1 MLSHLLS
8 RRLMSGIMPTAGGCG
23 AASHRILAA
32 LCTSFVTGF
41 LASLSAATLPTGFTE
56 TQIAGGLSNPTAM
69 AFAPDGRLFVCLQ
82 GGQLRVIRNGTLL
95 ATPFLTVPVDAA
107 GERGL
112 LGVTFDPDFANN
124 QFVYVYYTATT
135 PAIHNR
141 VSRFTATGDVA
152 VPGSEIVVLELNNL
166 SGATNHNGG
175 AIHFGPDGKLYVGVG
190 ENATPSNAQTLS
202 NLLGKILRINPNG
215 TIPSDNPFFASAT
228 GNNRSIWALGLRNPY
243 TFAFQPATGRMFIND
258 VGQSAWEEINDGLA
272 GSNYGWPACE
282 GVCSPAN
289 SNFRDPLFQYGHG
302 SSATT
307 GCAITGGAFYNPTTP
322 QFPAEFT
329 GKFFFADFCTGWIR
343 RFDPATSTAIDF
355 ASGIASPV
363 DLQVDTDGSLY
374 YLARGSGAVFR
385 INSIQPPPSSFQFL
399 MSTFTVNESV
409 GAATI
414 TVTRSGDNTAAAT
427 VDYLTS
433 DGSAS
438 DRGDYTAAAA
448 TLHFAPGETSRTF
461 SILISDD
468 SYVEGDETVNIL
480 LSDPSAGPVLGTPGS
495 AILVIS
501 DNDSTPPV
509 NNPAD
514 DASFFVRQ
522 QYYDFLSREPDQ
534 GGFDYWTSQITQC
547 GTDVVCIHNRR
558 IAVSDAFF
566 FEPEFQ
572 ETGTYIYRIYKASFA
587 SPPSYAQFIA
597 DRGRVIGG
605 PQLDQSKT
613 EFANVFVQ
621 RPSFTAQ
628 YPQSLTPG
636 QYVDALNL
644 NTGNSLT
651 QSQRDA
657 HVSGLMGSPATETR
671 GSVLR
676 KIAENQVFID
686 REYNAAFVLM
696 EYFAYLRRDPDQEGF
711 DFWLAQVKRCPVRNV
726 GAQHALVCSF
736 ITSQEYQQRFS
747 PVVTRANAQCPQS
760 AVCTP

>member
-1 MLSHLLS
+1 MLSRLLS
-8 RRLMSGIMPTAGGCG
+8 RRLLSGMMPDAVGYG

-32 LCTSFVTGF
+32 ICTSFVMGL
-41 LASLSAATLPTGFTE
+41 LASLSAATLPVGFTE

-82 GGQLRVIRNGTLL
+82 GGQLRLIKNGTLL
-95 ATPFLTVPVDAA
+95 ATPFLTVTVDAA

-141 VSRFTATGDVA
+141 VSRFTGTGDVA
-152 VPGSEIVVLELNNL
+152 VPGSEVVVLELNNL

-175 AIHFGPDGKLYVGVG
+175 AIHFGPDGKLYAGVG
-190 ENATPSNAQTLS
+190 ENATASNSQTLS
-202 NLLGKILRINPNG
+202 NLLGKILRINPDG
-215 TIPSDNPFFASAT
+215 SIPADNPFFASAT
-228 GNNRSIWALGLRNPY
+228 GNNRGIWALGLRNPY

-258 VGQSAWEEINDGLA
+258 VGQNLWEEINDGLA
-272 GSNYGWPACE
+272 GSNYGWPTCE

-289 SNFRDPLFQYGHG
+289 SSFRDPLFQYGHG

-307 GCAITGGAFYNPTTP
+307 GCAITGGAFYNPATP
-322 QFPAEFT
+322 QFPTEYI

-343 RFDPATSTAIDF
+343 RFDPATNTVTDF

-363 DLQVDTDGSLY
+363 DLQVSADGGLY
-374 YLARGSGAVFR
+374 YLARGSGVVFR
-385 INSIQPPPSSFQFL
+385 ISSNQAPLNSFQF
-399 MSTFTVNESV
+399 SNSSFTVNESV
-409 GAATI
+409 GAAII

-438 DRGDYTAAAA
+438 DRGDYTATAA
-448 TLHFAPGETSRTF
+448 TLRFEPGETSRTF

-468 SYVEGDETVNIL
+468 SYVEGDETVNIS
-480 LSDPSAGPVLGTPGS
+480 LSNPSGPGLGTPGS
-495 AILVIS
+495 AILVIN
-501 DNDSTPPV
+501 DNDSTPPSS
-509 NNPAD
+509 NPAD
-514 DASFFVRQ
+514 DARFFVRQ

-547 GTDVVCIHNRR
+547 GTDAVCIHNRR
-558 IAVSDAFF
+558 VAVSDAFF

-587 SPPSYAQFIA
+587 NPPSYAQFTA

-605 PQLDQSKT
+605 PQLVQSKID
-613 EFANVFVQ
+613 FANVFVQ
-621 RPSFTAQ
+621 RPSFIAQ

-657 HVSGLMGSPATETR
+657 LVNGLMDSPATETR
-671 GSVLR
+671 SSVLR

-686 REYNAAFVLM
+686 REYNRAFVLM

-711 DFWLAQVKRCPVRNV
+711 DFWFDQVKRCPIRNV

-736 ITSQEYQQRFS
+736 LTSLEYQERFS
-747 PVVTRANAQCPQS
+747 SVVSRTNAQCPQS
-760 AVCTP
+760 AVCSP